1 MASVLW
7 GVADA
12 RNLFGEFYG
21 VNVFVAFLLL
31 RVLKGSALVF
41 CDVPPCTLV
50 DIYQCFGGT
59 CCFRRQGTRRWKQ
72 VPPKLCI
79 PDYTASLPKK
89 TYSL

>member
-12 RNLFGEFYG
+12 RNLVGEFYG

-31 RVLKGSALVF
+31 RVLKGSAFIF

-50 DIYQCFGGT
+50 DIYQHLRGN
-59 CCFRRQGTRRWKQ
+59 
-72 VPPKLCI
+72 LL
-79 PDYTASLPKK
+79 LPSSGYKK
-89 TYSL
+89 MEAGSS